1 MNAGQALNSFMNPL
15 AMWSRLAWKAGEVA
29 IASAQVIGH
38 RTHRLANTGPAPSAR
53 DQREFSLM
61 SQEKGQAALEMAQ
74 AMAMPMLV
82 LSQQFA
88 TMILKQMLTASAA
101 MISIGASRSAAESA
115 ERHSKLVRDTLNDT
129 VAAAS
134 KLSGSTAQLARRA
147 LKPVHKRVRG
157 NARRLGKR

>member
-38 RTHRLANTGPAPSAR
+38 RTHRLARTGPVPSAR
-53 DQREFSLM
+53 DRREFAMM
-61 SQEKGQAALEMAQ
+61 SQEKGQAALETAQ
-74 AMAMPMLV
+74 AMAVPMLV

-101 MISIGASRSAAESA
+101 MISIGASRSAAESV
-115 ERHSKLVRDTLNDT
+115 ERQSKLVRDTMSNS
-129 VAAAS
+129 VAATS
-134 KLSGSTAQLARRA
+134 RLSGSTAQLARRA
-147 LKPVHKRVRG
+147 LKPVHKRVRV
-157 NARRLGKR
+157 NLRRLGKR